1 MLKLLLVL
9 IFLFV
14 LINESKGMNILL
26 CSIVFPWVFGPYSA
40 QLSMIGKAL
49 LEEGHTVYW
58 FGASYNLKADRTYT
72 LEQAL
77 DVVEGIAHPSEERE
91 PFAKSLIY
99 LGNSKGGGSKWYVS
113 DVNRHVRKYKIDA
126 LMSLCDVDRLRA
138 DGEFIAKTS
147 IAWYPNHFVDLGLDT
162 EKLSSYS
169 HIASLAP
176 SDAMMIQNTLPK
188 KKVVWVPHAMQI
200 PKKILNAD
208 KYALRKKFGVPKG
221 KFVVLVNCGNYDT
234 INRKSL
240 DTSVFAF
247 KELLKTHPNAF
258 LYLRALSVYD
268 IQKFEYPSSNS
279 PMAELNIQMLLSL
292 ARLPEGSFIWNPRMD
307 TYRRVLEMTKM
318 ADVLLHP
325 SKAEGFGMPILEAQ
339 AIGVPVIT
347 TAFGA
352 MKDYTLNGY
361 SVEPAQPHFM
371 VKGIC
376 AYPNMTGVV
385 EALRR
390 VADGEIPAENRTN
403 TMEWISKEM
412 SEEAVT
418 QKLVGMLKSNYYKR
432 LGDGNENDDDDNDN
446 RSNNNKKKGKKSK
459 KGKLVNVTE
468 SVVRIGTDVEFI
480 DSKEMNAKNAIFSQ
494 FIYER
499 GDVYIDYLEAGS
511 DSDFYE
517 EYFTKEWIL
526 IRSEDYEITDHEELE
541 FAINR
546 YGDEYD
552 AIIVRITAPDGSMFP
567 RDEDLLSGRIDPR
580 MSLAVKTNEFI
591 EHLEDKVGDK
601 ALFEAVLDHIRGRN
615 IKIFDCD
622 AFEYIGQF

>member
-1 MLKLLLVL
+1 M
-9 IFLFV
+9 
-14 LINESKGMNILL
+14 GMNILL
-26 CSIVFPWVFGPYSA
+26 CSVVFPWVFGPYSA

-72 LEQAL
+72 LDQAL
-77 DVVEGIAHPSEERE
+77 EVVEGIAHPSDERE
-91 PFAKSLIY
+91 PFARSLIY
-99 LGNSKGGGSKWYVS
+99 LGNSKGGGTRWYVS
-113 DVNRHVRKYKIDA
+113 DVNRHIRKYKIDA
-126 LMSLCDVDRLRA
+126 IMSLCDVDRLRSDA
-138 DGEFIAKTS
+138 EFIAATS
-147 IAWYPNHFVDLGLDT
+147 IAWYPNHFIDLGLDT
-162 EKLSSYS
+162 EKLASYS

-188 KKVVWVPHAMQI
+188 KTVEWVPHAMQI
-200 PKKILNAD
+200 PQKVLNAD

-268 IQKFEYPSSNS
+268 IQKFEFPSSNS
-279 PMAELNIQMLLSL
+279 PMAELNIQMLLAL
-292 ARLPEGSFIWNPRMD
+292 VKLPENSYIWNPRMD
-307 TYRRVLEMTKM
+307 SYKRVLEMTKM

-325 SKAEGFGMPILEAQ
+325 SKAEGFGMPVLEAQ

-352 MKDYTLNGY
+352 MKDYTLHGY
-361 SVEPAQPHFM
+361 SVEPSQPHFM

-385 EALRR
+385 EALRK

-403 TMEWISKEM
+403 TMQWIQKEM
-412 SEEAVT
+412 SEETVT
-418 QKLVGMLKSNYYKR
+418 RKLLGMLKSNYYKR
-432 LGDGNENDDDDNDN
+432 LGNGNDDDDDDDDDN
-446 RSNNNKKKGKKSK
+446 KNNNSKGKNKKSK
-459 KGKLVNVTE
+459 KDKRGKGKIINATE

-480 DSKEMNAKNAIFSQ
+480 DAQELNAKNAPYSQ

-499 GDVYIDYLEAGS
+499 GDVYVDYLEAGS
-511 DSDFYE
+511 ESELYE
-517 EYFTKEWIL
+517 EHFTKDWIL
-526 IRSEDYEITDHEELE
+526 IRSEEYEITDHEELE

-546 YGDEYD
+546 FGEEYD
-552 AIIVRITAPDGSMFP
+552 AVIIRITAPDGTMFP

-580 MSLAVKTNEFI
+580 MSIAVKTNEFI

-601 ALFEAVLDHIRGRN
+601 VLFEAVLDHIRGKN
-615 IKIFDCD
+615 VKIYESD
-622 AFEYIGQF
+622 AFEYIGEF